1 MLDTGQIPLS
11 GESLLW
17 FQQGLTMAAA
27 GRHEQA
33 LICYDQVLE
42 VRPDFYEAWYERGL
56 VLETRGYYADAI
68 ASFDR
73 ALRLR
78 PNDDALCEIWHERG
92 NALQYG
98 LGQYI
103 DAIASYDQALKLNP
117 DHELLW
123 QNRGNAFMFGL
134 SRLEDA
140 LGCYGRVL
148 EINPDNPL
156 TWRNRGHAL
165 VELRRY
171 QEAIAS
177 YDRAL
182 ALHPEDQVSWH
193 ARNLAAEQSGLHD
206 HQPTTHPAWSGSH
219 FDDPTFVEAETD
231 SQIIFSLDFTATN
244 EVPRTRQRQ
253 PLVVIEDDWGSR
265 EIVLEQECYTIGR
278 DPKSDICL
286 HSQFASRQHAVLTRL
301 NKSDGTYTYRI
312 QDGNIDGKPSTNGII
327 INGHKQQSCDLQAE
341 DMIVF
346 GPQVRAIFRFMPP
359 IGGQG

>member
-17 FQQGLTMAAA
+17 FQQGLTMTAA
-27 GRHEQA
+27 GRYEQA

-56 VLETRGYYADAI
+56 VLETRGDYTDAI
-68 ASFDR
+68 ASFER
-73 ALRLR
+73 ALSLR
-78 PNDDALCEIWHERG
+78 PNDDALCDIWHERG

-103 DAIASYDQALKLNP
+103 EAIASYDQALKLNP

-123 QNRGNAFMFGL
+123 QNRGNAFLFGL

-140 LGCYGRVL
+140 LACYGRVL

-156 TWRNRGHAL
+156 AWRNRGHAL

-171 QEAIAS
+171 EDAIAS

-193 ARNLAAEQSGLHD
+193 ARNLAAEQSGFNSR
-206 HQPTTHPAWSGSH
+206 QPTTHPAWSGSN

-231 SQIIFSLDFTATN
+231 SQIIFSLEFAATD
-244 EVPRTRQRQ
+244 EVPRTQRRQ
-253 PLVVIEDDWGSR
+253 PLIVIEDDWGSR
-265 EIVLEQECYTIGR
+265 EILLDQERYTIGR
-278 DPKSDICL
+278 DPKSDVCL
-286 HSQFASRQHAVLTRL
+286 HSQFASRHHAVLTRL
-301 NKSDGTYTYRI
+301 VKPDGSFAYRI
-312 QDGNIDGKPSTNGII
+312 QDGNADGKPSTNGLI
-327 INGHKQQSCDLQAE
+327 INGHKRQTHDLTAE
-341 DMIVF
+341 DVIVF
-346 GPQVRAIFRFMPP
+346 GPQVRAIFRLTPVF
-359 IGGQG
+359 GDR

>member
-1 MLDTGQIPLS
+1 MLDTGQIPLG

-17 FQQGLTMAAA
+17 FQQGLTMTAT
-27 GRHEQA
+27 GRYEQA

-73 ALRLR
+73 AISLR

-98 LGQYI
+98 LGQYPE
-103 DAIASYDQALKLNP
+103 AIASYDQALKLNP

-123 QNRGNAFMFGL
+123 QNRGNALMFGL

-140 LGCYGRVL
+140 LACYSRVL

-171 QEAIAS
+171 EEAIAS
-177 YDRAL
+177 YDQAL

-193 ARNLAAEQSGLHD
+193 ARNLAAEQSGLNCR
-206 HQPTTHPAWSGSH
+206 QPTTHPAWSGSH
-219 FDDPTFVEAETD
+219 FDDSTFVEAETD
-231 SQIIFSLDFTATN
+231 SPIIFSLNFTATS
-244 EVPRTRQRQ
+244 EVAPLQQQ
-253 PLVVIEDDWGSR
+253 PLVVLEDDWGTR
-265 EIVLEQECYTIGR
+265 EILLEQEQYTIGR

-301 NKSDGTYTYRI
+301 RQPDGSYTYHIR
-312 QDGNIDGKPSTNGII
+312 DGNLAGKPSTNGLI
-327 INGHKQQSCDLQAE
+327 INGHKQQSRDLQAE

-346 GPQVRAIFRFMPP
+346 GPQVQAIFRFKPLVDP
-359 IGGQG
+359 R